1 MPFNFTLNGTE
12 DYQTYGAER
21 EFEITDSVNLVLNYE
36 YRNFHNYE
44 DNAIM
49 FSVNGIW

>member
-1 MPFNFTLNGTE
+1 MPFNFTLVGTE
-12 DYQTYGAER
+12 DYQTYGVER
-21 EFEITDSVNLVLNYE
+21 EFEITDSVNFALNYE